1 MVKFDMSNQSDAKQA
16 MLILTEAI
24 AEGQIIDIV
33 KKSKYRTL
41 TQNAALHLMFE
52 QLAQELNSKGLDQRK
67 VLSERIEIPWSKDSV
82 KDFLWRPVQD
92 SMFKTTS
99 TTDLKSNEIDEVFKI
114 LQRHLN
120 QKLNIGIEFPSIETL
135 INQQRYT

>member
-1 MVKFDMSNQSDAKQA
+1 MSDQDDVKKA

-24 AEGQIIDIV
+24 AEGQTVDIV

-52 QLAQELNSKGLDQRK
+52 QLAQELNDKGLDQRK
-67 VLSERIEIPWSKDSV
+67 VLNESVEIPWDKDSV
-82 KDFLWRPVQD
+82 KDFLWRPIQD
-92 SMFKTTS
+92 AKFNTTS

-135 INQQRYT
+135 INKQRYT